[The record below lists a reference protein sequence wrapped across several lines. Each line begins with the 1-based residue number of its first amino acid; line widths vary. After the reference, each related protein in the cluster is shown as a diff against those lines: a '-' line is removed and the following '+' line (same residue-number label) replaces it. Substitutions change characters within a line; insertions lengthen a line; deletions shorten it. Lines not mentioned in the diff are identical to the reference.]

1 MSLSPSTLQPLSLT
15 FGPWSAVI
23 ESRRVFLCPI
33 FLSFILLS
41 PLPMSLPV
49 GEQKQQQQQPHLRS
63 VCLSSGPLLIHS
75 LSLSFFLRPHHLTD
89 QCHLQTHSHTHTYY
103 LFITMHLTLHFLLD
117 ELSHCTF
124 ALSSATAA
132 AVAVPPLSVR
142 CWPPTRQT
150 TGMTSV
156 SA

>member
-49 GEQKQQQQQPHLRS
+49 GEQKQQQQQQQQPHLRS

-89 QCHLQTHSHTHTYY
+89 QCHLQTHSHTHTHLLLIYY
-103 LFITMHLTLHFLLD
+103 YASHSAFPPGRAFSLHFR
-117 ELSHCTF
+117 
-124 ALSSATAA
+124 
-132 AVAVPPLSVR
+132 PLFCR
-142 CWPPTRQT
+142 CCCCRCAST
-150 TGMTSV
+150 
-156 SA
+156 